1 MMFSYHRGT
10 IFRISGLR
18 LECPILTRKW
28 YQKPSKMHPKTAP
41 KPYQKCIQICIAK
54 RKALQSQIWPA
65 WSQNGTPWGIQKVIK
80 FNFKGASRA
89 AISGILMELRSGAL
103 LDPKMWPKSS
113 QDEAV
118 KVAKRAPKG
127 CCRHALPKVMALS
140 CYKQA
145 VPLLPATCW
154 HCHASAV
161 LVAAFRFSLSRFWA
175 LGGERV
181 WKKWAY

>member
-1 MMFSYHRGT
+1 MRFSYHRGT

-18 LECPILTRKW
+18 LECQILIRKW
-28 YQKPSKMHPKTAP
+28 YQKPSKMHPKMVP
-41 KPYQKCIQICIAK
+41 KAYQKCIQICIAK
-54 RKALQSQIWPA
+54 PKALHSQIWPT
-65 WSQNGTPWGIQKVIK
+65 WSQNGTPWGIQKPNK
-80 FNFKGASRA
+80 SNPKSASRA
-89 AISGILMELRSGAL
+89 AISGILMELRSGAV

-113 QDEAV
+113 QDEAL
-118 KVAKRAPKG
+118 KVAKWAPKG

-145 VPLLPATCW
+145 VPLLPVICW